1 MTVERHLCCRYRP
14 RVCGWYR
21 QGRQRC
27 RRRRLAVGRLAKV
40 AVLVVLDGLLP
51 LARIERRCAAAVV
64 IIGVRMVLLSIALI
78 QMLGV
83 GVRVT
88 KIDRG
93 VRLDRQGAWAPRVLG
108 RWIDFRGNAQ
118 LQLEPIAT
126 GILGRNRCYDL
137 DIIASFRRDQT
148 VL

>member
-1 MTVERHLCCRYRP
+1 M
-14 RVCGWYR
+14 
-21 QGRQRC
+21 
-27 RRRRLAVGRLAKV
+27 GRLAKV

-51 LARIERRCAAAVV
+51 LARIERRCAAAAAAVVV
-64 IIGVRMVLLSIALI
+64 IIGVRVVLLSVALI

-126 GILGRNRCYDL
+126 GILGRNWCYDL
-137 DIIASFRRDQT
+137 DIIASLRRDQT